1 MTQSIYDADTNA
13 EHEGAASK
21 PNTSAHTGLTDEG
34 VTLRDEESDESS
46 WLLLSHSADARLPR
60 YVPVVDEDELDGN
73 HPKTQGGDVV
83 VRGPIEYD
91 SKAELDL
98 FDAVDDID
106 GNVPDTLPEESVRS
120 VDPMRLPT
128 FEATDDGGETHYSE
142 PPNPYLLD
150 DADERENPYVLAME
164 RGGSSKAKASDN
176 TSSEKPKARRGRKL
190 WRGIFEQVWLDV
202 EYEILHK
209 KRPEIEES
217 GEADQPNEADGL
229 VEETEQ
235 VEEDVS
241 TEEYDESEEPEQPE
255 EDAFPQL
262 YEEYPEEPEQ
272 PEETYGLEEYDESE
286 EPEQPEEYDDYSEE
300 DLLQDDY
307 LEEENNFE
315 DDEYVEDDAY
325 LVDDEAEAADPE
337 SVEEL
342 TDETL
347 DQQDESEV
355 FEETSSGDELDVAA
369 DGEAAK
375 KARKRIE
382 PPVKV
387 ITIYNGAIGAADKV
401 KEFVSVRRARIIVI
415 ATATLI
421 ILIIIYVAGIARLTG
436 AFLPNTHI
444 GDCDISGMTEHQAE
458 AALTARTKSY
468 ALTVSVGDFS
478 TTVDGASV
486 SLDRDE
492 ARIAKEAYEKQSP
505 LIWPIAY
512 IFGNEPDVDQEIT
525 YDNVK
530 FDQQLETAIDE
541 YNKENLPADKA
552 RVSYDG
558 TTQTYSVTG
567 SVDGKALD
575 KDDIL
580 IEARGSI
587 EEMRSSVRPDP
598 ELALRDATVED
609 LPQYAIAVSNANTVR
624 DASIPI
630 LVNGKQIT
638 ICDPVLIR
646 SWVSVSDEPAV
657 VVDEDAI
664 ETWCKNTL
672 SPLVYKDGEWG
683 EMFLDTAKF
692 VDGFSQRLKDGDSSP
707 YEAITYDE
715 LNREGLSRQQA
726 YEESPWKKKLG
737 RYIDVDLSAQFAR
750 LFDSS
755 GKVIWESAFVSGD
768 MYEGRQTITGTY
780 QLYAHLP
787 GQVLVGLDYNNDGQP
802 DYESYVN
809 FWMPFYGGY
818 GLHDATW
825 RDSFG
830 GDLYMYNGSHGCI
843 NLPYDKAEQLFNM
856 TSVGD
861 TVYVHE

>member
-21 PNTSAHTGLTDEG
+21 PNTSANTGLTDEG
-34 VTLRDEESDESS
+34 ATLRDEESDESS

-73 HPKTQGGDVV
+73 YPKTQGGDVV

-106 GNVPDTLPEESVRS
+106 GNVPDALPEESVRS

-164 RGGSSKAKASDN
+164 RGGSSEAKTSDN

-241 TEEYDESEEPEQPE
+241 ADVSTEEYD
-255 EDAFPQL
+255 
-262 YEEYPEEPEQ
+262 EYPEEPEQ
-272 PEETYGLEEYDESE
+272 PEQTYDLEGYDESE
-286 EPEQPEEYDDYSEE
+286 EPDQPEEYQDYSEE

-342 TDETL
+342 TDDTL
-347 DQQDESEV
+347 ERQDESEV
-355 FEETSSGDELDVAA
+355 FEETSSGDELDAA
-369 DGEAAK
+369 ANAGTAK
-375 KARKRIE
+375 EARKRIE

-387 ITIYNGAIGAADKV
+387 ITIYKGAVGAADKV

-492 ARIAKEAYEKQSP
+492 ARIAKEAYEKQTVAALSDEQRTELMKQFIWVRHLKYGAAISVCCK
-505 LIWPIAY
+505 LIKREFWAKYQFLFDKNLAIGEDR
-512 IFGNEPDVDQEIT
+512 IFFYSMMQ
-525 YDNVK
+525 
-530 FDQQLETAIDE
+530 
-541 YNKENLPADKA
+541 KA
-552 RVSYDG
+552 GTVSYLNECGYFYRQDP
-558 TTQTYSVTG
+558 
-567 SVDGKALD
+567 
-575 KDDIL
+575 
-580 IEARGSI
+580 
-587 EEMRSSVRPDP
+587 SS
-598 ELALRDATVED
+598 ATHRYQAGG
-609 LPQYAIAVSNANTVR
+609 LPY
-624 DASIPI
+624 
-630 LVNGKQIT
+630 
-638 ICDPVLIR
+638 LIR
-646 SWVSVSDEPAV
+646 YLNAFDRDFFAANRALFGREAYRLLTVSWGLTYMNDQNPDSYW
-657 VVDEDAI
+657 
-664 ETWCKNTL
+664 TRMKRL
-672 SPLVYKDGEWG
+672 SGEVRKDYFREYMRKV
-683 EMFLDTAKF
+683 ECA
-692 VDGFSQRLKDGDSSP
+692 RLS
-707 YEAITYDE
+707 
-715 LNREGLSRQQA
+715 L
-726 YEESPWKKKLG
+726 WKKIEIALLRHG
-737 RYIDVDLSAQFAR
+737 
-750 LFDSS
+750 
-755 GKVIWESAFVSGD
+755 
-768 MYEGRQTITGTY
+768 ITLT
-780 QLYAHLP
+780 LWIR
-787 GQVLVGLDYNNDGQP
+787 GLAKN
-802 DYESYVN
+802 
-809 FWMPFYGGY
+809 
-818 GLHDATW
+818 
-825 RDSFG
+825 
-830 GDLYMYNGSHGCI
+830 C
-843 NLPYDKAEQLFNM
+843 
-856 TSVGD
+856 
-861 TVYVHE
+861 